1 MAQKRTTKQT
11 GQRQYKMTVA
21 GQLFKHLGLQMYSG
35 AVPAI
40 SELISNAYDAMAK
53 NVWIT
58 LPTGRPIQQ
67 TDEIIVKD
75 DGHGMSFEECNSH
88 YLSVGRNRRSGESE
102 WTKKYNGLKPRK
114 VQGRKGIGKLAGFGI
129 AERIDVRTLKD
140 KQVAHFALDFS
151 ALTKSPNFADERGY
165 VPETLSGD
173 GTRTGG
179 KPGTTV
185 GLAQLKISRA
195 INEEE
200 FKRGLARRLLI
211 LDENFTVHLN
221 GKAISRQ
228 EIPFQFRVPNKPG
241 TWETMDLGN
250 GQQIQWWAGFCKDT
264 IPDEEQRGFV
274 VYVRGKLAQTPWF
287 FDLSG
292 GVWGQ
297 HGMQYLTGEVK
308 ADFLDESVDLIATDR
323 GTIRWEDPTAVPLR
337 DWGRK
342 KIRELLESWTDKRRE
357 AKAKSPKIVQ
367 YLELAEKLPEK
378 ERKIFKTVVDRICAI
393 PQLDKDKEG
402 KDIADELVEFAY
414 NALTN
419 RSFLDAIR
427 RLNAASTDDLAQF
440 SEVLSE
446 WDIIEAVNTAHLVKG
461 RVEIIRKFKQMIDAK
476 APEKPD
482 MQDYL
487 RNHPWLIDPKWTT
500 LVHEQ
505 ALDTLIV
512 DKFKLSKSGTQDGSR
527 RLDFLCLG
535 DRYKTVHVVETKR
548 PGDLVGRKEFDQ
560 LRDYVLFLRQKL
572 QDEVT
577 AEEHKRT
584 TIRGL
589 LIADRIRPD
598 DQTHAQTHQS
608 SGVFDIR
615 PWGNLLLAAET
626 MHQEFLDI
634 VKGRAPADDPRMKD
648 LAADDSKALT
658 PTGHRK
664 RTAGKKKHARKVSR
678 GKKR

>member
-1 MAQKRTTKQT
+1 D
-11 GQRQYKMTVA
+11 
-21 GQLFKHLGLQMYSG
+21 
-35 AVPAI
+35 I
-40 SELISNAYDAMAK
+40 
-53 NVWIT
+53 
-58 LPTGRPIQQ
+58 
-67 TDEIIVKD
+67 
-75 DGHGMSFEECNSH
+75 
-88 YLSVGRNRRSGESE
+88 
-102 WTKKYNGLKPRK
+102 
-114 VQGRKGIGKLAGFGI
+114 
-129 AERIDVRTLKD
+129 RTLKD
-140 KQVAHFALDFS
+140 KQVAHFALDFI
-151 ALTKSPNFADERGY
+151 ALTKSPNFADEQGY
-165 VPETLSGD
+165 EPETLSGD

-185 GLAQLKISRA
+185 GLTQLKISRA
-195 INEEE
+195 IDEEE

-211 LDENFTVHLN
+211 LDKNFTVHLN
-221 GKAISRQ
+221 EKVISRQ

-241 TWETMDLGN
+241 TWETTDLGN
-250 GQQIQWWAGFCKDT
+250 GQQIQWWAGFCKET

-378 ERKIFKTVVDRICAI
+378 ERKIFQAVVDRICAI

-427 RLNAASTDDLAQF
+427 RLNTASTDDVAQF

-461 RVEIIRKFKQMIDAK
+461 RVEIIRKFAQMIKDK
-476 APEKPD
+476 VPEKPN
-482 MQDYL
+482 MQDYV
-487 RNHPWLIDPKWTT
+487 RDHPWLIDPKWTM

-505 ALDTLIV
+505 SLDGLIR
-512 DKFKLSKSGTQDGSR
+512 DKFKIQPSGKGEGAR
-527 RLDFLCLG
+527 RLDFFCLG
-535 DRYKTVHVVETKR
+535 DLYQTAHVVEVKR

-560 LRDYVLFLRQKL
+560 LRDYVLFLRRKL
-572 QDEVT
+572 Q
-577 AEEHKRT
+577 EESTDPAHKRSLVK
-584 TIRGL
+584 GL
-589 LIADRIRPD
+589 LIADRVRQGD
-598 DQTHAQTHQS
+598 EGHGKAGQDA
-608 SGVFDIR
+608 GVFDIR
-615 PWGNLLLAAET
+615 TWGNLLTTTEA
-626 MHQEFLDI
+626 MHKEFLDV
-634 VKGRAPADDPRMKD
+634 VKMRAPSDDPRMKG
-648 LAADDSKALT
+648 LSADDAATDLPST
-658 PTGHRK
+658 SDRK
-664 RTAGKKKHARKVSR
+664 RKASKKKAMM
-678 GKKR
+678 KK

>member
-1 MAQKRTTKQT
+1 MTTKNQT
-11 GQRQYKMTVA
+11 TKREYKMTVA

-75 DGHGMSFEECNSH
+75 DGHGMSFDECNSL
-88 YLSVGRNRRSGESE
+88 YLSVGRDRRSGESE
-102 WTKKYNGLKPRK
+102 WTKTYNGLKPRK

-129 AERIDVRTLKD
+129 AERIDIHTVKD
-140 KQVAHFALDFS
+140 KQIAHFALDFT
-151 ALTKSPNFADERGY
+151 ALTKSPNFADKRGY

-185 GLAQLKISRA
+185 GLTQLKISRA
-195 INEEE
+195 IDEEE

-211 LDENFTVHLN
+211 LDKNFTVHLN
-221 GKAISRQ
+221 GKSILRQ

-250 GQQIQWWAGFCKDT
+250 SQQIQWWAGFCKDT
-264 IPDEEQRGFV
+264 IPDEQQRGFV

-342 KIRELLESWTDKRRE
+342 QIRELLESWTDKRRE

-367 YLELAEKLPEK
+367 YLELAS
-378 ERKIFKTVVDRICAI
+378 ISTV
-393 PQLDKDKEG
+393 LEM
-402 KDIADELVEFAY
+402 
-414 NALTN
+414 T
-419 RSFLDAIR
+419 
-427 RLNAASTDDLAQF
+427 
-440 SEVLSE
+440 
-446 WDIIEAVNTAHLVKG
+446 
-461 RVEIIRKFKQMIDAK
+461 
-476 APEKPD
+476 
-482 MQDYL
+482 
-487 RNHPWLIDPKWTT
+487 
-500 LVHEQ
+500 
-505 ALDTLIV
+505 
-512 DKFKLSKSGTQDGSR
+512 
-527 RLDFLCLG
+527 
-535 DRYKTVHVVETKR
+535 
-548 PGDLVGRKEFDQ
+548 
-560 LRDYVLFLRQKL
+560 
-572 QDEVT
+572 
-577 AEEHKRT
+577 
-584 TIRGL
+584 
-589 LIADRIRPD
+589 
-598 DQTHAQTHQS
+598 
-608 SGVFDIR
+608 
-615 PWGNLLLAAET
+615 
-626 MHQEFLDI
+626 
-634 VKGRAPADDPRMKD
+634 
-648 LAADDSKALT
+648 
-658 PTGHRK
+658 
-664 RTAGKKKHARKVSR
+664 
-678 GKKR
+678 

>member
-1 MAQKRTTKQT
+1 MATTNKITKRE
-11 GQRQYKMTVA
+11 YKMTVA

-75 DGHGMSFEECNSH
+75 DGHGMSFAECNSD

-102 WTKKYNGLKPRK
+102 WTKAYNGLKPRL

-129 AERIDVRTLKD
+129 AERIDIRTVND

-151 ALTKSPNFADERGY
+151 ALTKSPNFADEQGY

-185 GLAQLKISRA
+185 GLTQLKISRA
-195 INEEE
+195 IDEEE

-357 AKAKSPKIVQ
+357 AKAQSPKIVQ

-440 SEVLSE
+440 SQILSE
-446 WDIIEAVNTAHLVKG
+446 WDILEAVNTAHLVKG

-476 APEKPD
+476 VPEKPD

-512 DKFKLSKSGTQDGSR
+512 DKFKLSKSGTPDGLR

-548 PGDLVGRKEFDQ
+548 PGDLVGRREFDQ

-626 MHQEFLDI
+626 MHQEFLDV
-634 VKGRAPADDPRMKD
+634 VKGRAPEDDPRMKD
-648 LAADDSKALT
+648 LAADDSKAST